1 MEYFDSELL
10 AKLDKIVKEFGDLII
25 DKKIEKAKR
34 LDGET
39 IVQCRLFF
47 KDGSKL
53 AVYERCM
60 ALSTKYGYQWMRSD
74 NSLIICWDNAD
85 HHPEIE
91 THPHHKHIETRQNVQ
106 PSEEMNTKKVLA
118 FIAKI
123 IGIFVLIGFAALVAF
138 AQ

>member
-1 MEYFDSELL
+1 MTTEELDVL
-10 AKLDKIVKEFGDLII
+10 LQEFGEII
-25 DKKIEKAKR
+25 ADTIIEKNKQEK
-34 LDGET
+34 G
-39 IVQCRLFF
+39 IQFF
-47 KDGSKL
+47 KARIVLKDSSCLALYEAIKAGS
-53 AVYERCM
+53 R
-60 ALSTKYGYQWMRSD
+60 KYGYQWMRSD

-106 PSEEMNTKKVLA
+106 PSEEMNTQKVLA

-123 IGIFVLIGFAALVAF
+123 IGIFLLIGFTALVAF